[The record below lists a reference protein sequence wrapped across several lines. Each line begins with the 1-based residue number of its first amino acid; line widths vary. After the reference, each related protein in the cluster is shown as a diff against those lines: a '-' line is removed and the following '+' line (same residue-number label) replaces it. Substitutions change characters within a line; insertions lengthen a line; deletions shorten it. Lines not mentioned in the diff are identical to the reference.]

1 MQPRKSHRHVSAAN
15 TRWRAAELRAD
26 AERAAGIPDEPMPTD
41 VRQPF
46 PMPLAHLGFRDL
58 RIEPR
63 LGYVA
68 WRAVDTTT
76 GQVLHCTALKELL
89 RWVAGQIPRMLAER
103 NFH

>member
-1 MQPRKSHRHVSAAN
+1 MQPRKSQRHAHAAN
-15 TRWRAAELRAD
+15 TRWRAAEARAE

-46 PMPLAHLGFRDL
+46 TLPLEHLGYRDL

-68 WRAVDTTT
+68 
-76 GQVLHCTALKELL
+76 
-89 RWVAGQIPRMLAER
+89 
-103 NFH
+103 